1 MKKSS
6 LLKMKN
12 LPATE
17 EMLAVA
23 REDVPVKVG
32 SGWNTFYRCR
42 YLICGENAGSK
53 LAKARELGIKIL
65 SPDEFF
71 RMAGESA

>member
-1 MKKSS
+1 MHIKT
-6 LLKMKN
+6 LKLQN
-12 LPATE
+12 FRNYEDARFVRDPA
-17 EMLAVA
+17 V
-23 REDVPVKVG
+23 
-32 SGWNTFYRCR
+32 N
-42 YLICGENAGSK
+42 LICGENAGSK